1 MGIPIEIGIYFSI
14 VSFFILILIGM
25 LLFIDPD
32 FNKSIFALI
41 LSFINGIVSAVAALS
56 FMGMDIYGFDS
67 AGELVSNVIA
77 DMFPLGMIFWAFVYF
92 SAIFGLYAV
101 MLLFKKPWKES
112 FEVKKVP
119 WYLE

>member
-14 VSFFILILIGM
+14 ISFFVLILMGM

-41 LSFINGIVSAVAALS
+41 LSFINGVISAVAALS
-56 FMGMDIYGFDS
+56 FMAMDIYGFDS
-67 AGELVSNVIA
+67 SGTMVSNVTA
-77 DMFPLGMIFWAFVYF
+77 DMFPLGLIFWAFVYF
-92 SAIFGLYAV
+92 SAIFGIYAIS
-101 MLLFKKPWKES
+101 LLFKKPWKGA
-112 FEVKKVP
+112 FEVKKIP